1 MLESLTR
8 CDDKMLEHTVSLRLG
23 SKLSKDFKLIVDSCF
38 GGNYDKALTEAVAIL
53 VKKEK
58 LSSHGLEERDRVKL
72 MKLVDKIFQGNCDQ
86 AVREALFL
94 LLEKHKASV
103 DE

>member
-1 MLESLTR
+1 MGIME
-8 CDDKMLEHTVSLRLG
+8 KTVSL
-23 SKLSKDFKLIVDSCF
+23 KLRAKLAKDFKLIVDSFF
-38 GGNYDKALTEAVAIL
+38 GGNYDKALTEAVVIL

-58 LSSHGLEERDRVKL
+58 LSSHNLEERDRVKL
-72 MKLVDKIFQGNCDQ
+72 MKLVDKIFQGNHDQ

-94 LLEKHKASV
+94 LLDKYKTKVDV